1 MVEQDVVQLEGE
13 VDDQTGDV
21 EEGALVHVSDSAARD
36 QSVGVCNTR
45 AQIVIIFVKSR
56 GQYRGYCSNNIIP
69 SILVKLSNKEKSCHH
84 MAET

>member
-1 MVEQDVVQLEGE
+1 MRTSITYLVIVVEQDVVQLEGE

-45 AQIVIIFVKSR
+45 AHGS
-56 GQYRGYCSNNIIP
+56 
-69 SILVKLSNKEKSCHH
+69 LKLSSYL
-84 MAET
+84 

>member
-45 AQIVIIFVKSR
+45 DH
-56 GQYRGYCSNNIIP
+56 GG
-69 SILVKLSNKEKSCHH
+69 LKLSSYL
-84 MAET
+84 